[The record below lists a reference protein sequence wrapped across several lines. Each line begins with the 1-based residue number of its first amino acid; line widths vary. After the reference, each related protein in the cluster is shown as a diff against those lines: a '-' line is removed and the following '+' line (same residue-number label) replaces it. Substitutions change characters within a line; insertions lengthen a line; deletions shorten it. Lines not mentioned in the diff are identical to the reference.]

1 MNNLSSSL
9 KKFVGNKN
17 TVTILA
23 VIVCMLILYFGFKW
37 RVNQEVTYIDVYC
50 AKETILP
57 KTKIGPE
64 DIELKQVPESYLDQ
78 LDYVT
83 RKEDII
89 GLYSDINATIPKGS
103 VIFKDLVTEEEN
115 LPDAIFKKI
124 PEGYVL
130 TQVKVDIE
138 TTYGNSIM
146 PGNKIDLYFTT
157 NDNNKA
163 IFGKFFED
171 VEVLAVRDSNGK
183 DLFYSSKTTESG
195 ETVEAGAPAYIY
207 VALPERL
214 FILVGKSSNISTNT
228 IKYMIVPTGVEIEP
242 GIDYVTIESEDIE
255 NFINERSTTVDSNI
269 IDEED
274 DVTIK
279 LKEEKEKA
287 EAKKKEEKA
296 KEEANKKENNQNQ

>member
-1 MNNLSSSL
+1 M
-9 KKFVGNKN
+9 GNKN

-23 VIVCMLILYFGFKW
+23 VLVCMLILYFTFQW
-37 RVNQEVTYIDVYC
+37 RIDQEVTYIDVYC
-50 AKETILP
+50 ASKTILP
-57 KTKIGPE
+57 KTKIGP
-64 DIELKQVPESYLDQ
+64 DDVVLKQVPASYLKD
-78 LDYVT
+78 LEYVAN
-83 RKEDII
+83 KEDII

-103 VIFKDLVTEEEN
+103 VFFKNLVTDEAN

-124 PEGYVL
+124 PEGHVL
-130 TQVKVDIE
+130 TQVKVDTE

-146 PGNKIDLYFTT
+146 PGNRIDLYFTT

-183 DLFYSSKTTESG
+183 DLYYSSKTTESG

-214 FILVGKSSNISTNT
+214 FILVGKSENITTNT

-255 NFINERSTTVDSNI
+255 NFINERSTTIDSNI

-274 DVTIK
+274 DVTIE
-279 LKEEKEKA
+279 LKEKKEKA
-287 EAKKKEEKA
+287 EEAKKQ
-296 KEEANKKENNQNQ
+296 EEANKKTEDKKENQ